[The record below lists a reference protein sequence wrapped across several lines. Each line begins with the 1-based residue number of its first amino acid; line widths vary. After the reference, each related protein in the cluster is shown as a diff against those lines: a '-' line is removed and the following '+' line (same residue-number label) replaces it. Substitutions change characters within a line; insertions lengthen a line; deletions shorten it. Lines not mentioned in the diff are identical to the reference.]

1 MNKLKQNLL
10 YIVFCIAVVYIVLSL
25 RVIVDLK
32 TQLNVF
38 QTQYNEL
45 LYKCEKVND
54 FINDMVTNNIR

>member
-45 LYKCEKVND
+45 RYKCEKVND
-54 FINDMVTNNIR
+54 FINDMAKNNIR

>member
-45 LYKCEKVND
+45 LYKCEKVID
-54 FINDMVTNNIR
+54 FINDMATNNIR

>member
-45 LYKCEKVND
+45 LYKCEKVSD
-54 FINDMVTNNIR
+54 FINDMATNNIR

>member
-10 YIVFCIAVVYIVLSL
+10 YIVFCIAFIYIVLSL

-45 LYKCEKVND
+45 LYK
-54 FINDMVTNNIR
+54 